1 MSPMRAALLLLFGTC
16 FVGAGLAPGAMSSG
30 AAVGPCDPVQ
40 ETLTVPRAELG
51 ELVNEWRMA
60 NLGQPPA
67 AFSRPLDLAAQWF
80 AEQAVQGRT
89 SGHID
94 AYGRNWVARLQ
105 DCGYDP
111 SWAGGSGEALATFFA
126 QEGAGRTPTDA
137 LRRLT
142 APDPGHSNVVQ
153 APVRWQCLG
162 VGYARNEAA
171 TGTARAHVWV
181 VVMAQYA
188 SATCPQPDSMP
199 SPSPSPTVSPSP
211 SPTPP
216 SSLSWRTVVPGLAR

>member
-1 MSPMRAALLLLFGTC
+1 MRTAVILLFGAWV
-16 FVGAGLAPGAMSSG
+16 VGAGLAFGAVSSG
-30 AAVGPCDPVQ
+30 AASGPCDPVQ
-40 ETLTVPRAELG
+40 QSLTVPRAELG
-51 ELVNEWRMA
+51 TLVNEWRMA

-67 AFSRPLDLAAQWF
+67 TFSRPLDLAAQWF

-94 AYGRNWVARLQ
+94 AYGRDWVARLR

-111 SWAGGSGEALATFFA
+111 YWAQGSGEALATFFA
-126 QEGAGRTPTDA
+126 QEGAGGTPTDA
-137 LRRLT
+137 LSRLT
-142 APDPGHSNVVQ
+142 ALDSGHSNVVQ

-162 VGYARNEAA
+162 VGYARDVAA
-171 TGTARAHVWV
+171 TGTRRAHVWV

-188 SATCPQPDSMP
+188 NAACPQPDSLP

-216 SSLSWRTVVPGLAR
+216 PSLPWRTIVPGLAR